1 MFFFKFVVGRCFCV
15 FVKKDKSDESLS
27 VELFITGK
35 PELLVNAEKN
45 IKVTIENLGLKV
57 FIFILIKIISGLIKI
72 RQKNITKSLFR
83 ALVNIDSISG

>member
-15 FVKKDKSDESLS
+15 FVKKDKSDRSLY

-45 IKVTIENLGLKV
+45 IKATFEKLGLKV
-57 FIFILIKIISGLIKI
+57 FVFILIEIISG
-72 RQKNITKSLFR
+72 
-83 ALVNIDSISG
+83 